1 MADTQDC
8 RDTMLRRAAELLTGD
23 QRRLFQ
29 AEVTRELCGG
39 SERRAERRFGWR
51 RTTITKGLRELDHGF
66 QCVGNFVARARPRWE
81 DKNPQFA
88 QDVRDLVEP
97 RSQTHPEL
105 KLERCYTNMSAGE
118 VLELLQTQ
126 KGYQKADLPSV
137 RTMRDILNR
146 MNYRLKR
153 IRKAKPLKKTPQT
166 DAIFANVKAVKA
178 QMKAA
183 SVTSVKA
190 ETQPVVKVE
199 VQTPPTPVEVQP
211 VAEVQTPPTPVEVQ
225 PVAEVQTPPTP
236 VEVQPVVEVQTPPTP
251 IEVQPVVEVQTPPT
265 PVEVQPV
272 AEVQTPPTPA
282 TTEVKPVDAEEI
294 TASQTL
300 EISMDTKAKVN
311 EGDYA
316 RGGKNP
322 DRLRR

>member
-8 RDTMLRRAAELLTGD
+8 RDAMLRRAAELLTGD

-29 AEVTRELCGG
+29 AEVTRDLCGG

-66 QCVGNFVARARPRWE
+66 ECVGNFVARARPRWE

-190 ETQPVVKVE
+190 EVQPVVKVE
-199 VQTPPTPVEVQP
+199 
-211 VAEVQTPPTPVEVQ
+211 AEVQI
-225 PVAEVQTPPTP
+225 PPTP
-236 VEVQPVVEVQTPPTP
+236 VEVQPVVEVQRPPTP
-251 IEVQPVVEVQTPPT
+251 AEVQPVVK
-265 PVEVQPV
+265 VEV
-272 AEVQTPPTPA
+272 EVQTPPTPA
-282 TTEVKPVDAEEI
+282 TTEVKPVDTEVI

>member
-8 RDTMLRRAAELLTGD
+8 RDTMLRRAAELLTGE

-29 AEVTRELCGG
+29 AEVTRDLCGG
-39 SERRAERRFGWR
+39 SARRAERRFGWR

-66 QCVGNFVARARPRWE
+66 ECVGNFVARARPRWE

-88 QDVRDLVEP
+88 QDVRDLAEP

-190 ETQPVVKVE
+190 EMQPVVKVE
-199 VQTPPTPVEVQP
+199 VQTPPTLAEVQP
-211 VAEVQTPPTPVEVQ
+211 AVETQ
-225 PVAEVQTPPTP
+225 
-236 VEVQPVVEVQTPPTP
+236 
-251 IEVQPVVEVQTPPT
+251 VQTPPT

-282 TTEVKPVDAEEI
+282 TTEVKPVDTEAI

>member
-8 RDTMLRRAAELLTGD
+8 RDAMLRRAAELLTGD

-29 AEVTRELCGG
+29 AEVTRNLCGG

-66 QCVGNFVARARPRWE
+66 ECVGNFVARARPRWE

-211 VAEVQTPPTPVEVQ
+211 VV
-225 PVAEVQTPPTP
+225 
-236 VEVQPVVEVQTPPTP
+236 
-251 IEVQPVVEVQTPPT
+251 
-265 PVEVQPV
+265 
-272 AEVQTPPTPA
+272 EVQTPPTPA

>member
-1 MADTQDC
+1 
-8 RDTMLRRAAELLTGD
+8 
-23 QRRLFQ
+23 
-29 AEVTRELCGG
+29 
-39 SERRAERRFGWR
+39 
-51 RTTITKGLRELDHGF
+51 
-66 QCVGNFVARARPRWE
+66 
-81 DKNPQFA
+81 
-88 QDVRDLVEP
+88 
-97 RSQTHPEL
+97 
-105 KLERCYTNMSAGE
+105 MSAGE

-190 ETQPVVKVE
+190 EVQPVAEVEAEVQIPPTPTEVQPVVKVE
-199 VQTPPTPVEVQP
+199 
-211 VAEVQTPPTPVEVQ
+211 AEVQIPPI
-225 PVAEVQTPPTP
+225 PT
-236 VEVQPVVEVQTPPTP
+236 EVQPVVEVQTPP
-251 IEVQPVVEVQTPPT
+251 I

-282 TTEVKPVDAEEI
+282 TTEVKPVETDVI

>member
-1 MADTQDC
+1 
-8 RDTMLRRAAELLTGD
+8 
-23 QRRLFQ
+23 
-29 AEVTRELCGG
+29 
-39 SERRAERRFGWR
+39 
-51 RTTITKGLRELDHGF
+51 
-66 QCVGNFVARARPRWE
+66 
-81 DKNPQFA
+81 
-88 QDVRDLVEP
+88 
-97 RSQTHPEL
+97 
-105 KLERCYTNMSAGE
+105 
-118 VLELLQTQ
+118 
-126 KGYQKADLPSV
+126 
-137 RTMRDILNR
+137 
-146 MNYRLKR
+146 
-153 IRKAKPLKKTPQT
+153 
-166 DAIFANVKAVKA
+166 
-178 QMKAA
+178 MKAA

-190 ETQPVVKVE
+190 ETQPVVKV
-199 VQTPPTPVEVQP
+199 
-211 VAEVQTPPTPVEVQ
+211 EVQTPPTPVEVQ

>member
-29 AEVTRELCGG
+29 AEVTRDLCGG

-190 ETQPVVKVE
+190 EVQPVVKVE
-199 VQTPPTPVEVQP
+199 
-211 VAEVQTPPTPVEVQ
+211 AEVQI
-225 PVAEVQTPPTP
+225 PPTP
-236 VEVQPVVEVQTPPTP
+236 VEVQPVVEVQRPPTP
-251 IEVQPVVEVQTPPT
+251 AEVQPVVK
-265 PVEVQPV
+265 VEV
-272 AEVQTPPTPA
+272 EVQTPPTPA

>member
-8 RDTMLRRAAELLTGD
+8 RDAMLRRAAELLTGD

-29 AEVTRELCGG
+29 AEVTRDLCGG

-166 DAIFANVKAVKA
+166 DAIFANVKGVKA
-178 QMKAA
+178 EMKAA

-190 ETQPVVKVE
+190 EVQPVVKVE
-199 VQTPPTPVEVQP
+199 AEVQIPPTP
-211 VAEVQTPPTPVEVQ
+211 T
-225 PVAEVQTPPTP
+225 
-236 VEVQPVVEVQTPPTP
+236 EVQPVVEVRTPPTP
-251 IEVQPVVEVQTPPT
+251 T
-265 PVEVQPV
+265 EVQPV

-282 TTEVKPVDAEEI
+282 TPEVKPVETDVI

>member
-1 MADTQDC
+1 
-8 RDTMLRRAAELLTGD
+8 MLRRAAELLTGE

-29 AEVTRELCGG
+29 AEVTRDLCGG
-39 SERRAERRFGWR
+39 SARRAERRFGWR

-66 QCVGNFVARARPRWE
+66 ECVGNFVARSRPRWE

-88 QDVRDLVEP
+88 QDVRDLAEP

-190 ETQPVVKVE
+190 EMQPVVKVE
-199 VQTPPTPVEVQP
+199 VQTPPTLAEVQP
-211 VAEVQTPPTPVEVQ
+211 AVETQ
-225 PVAEVQTPPTP
+225 
-236 VEVQPVVEVQTPPTP
+236 
-251 IEVQPVVEVQTPPT
+251 VQTPPT

-282 TTEVKPVDAEEI
+282 TTEVKPVDTEAI

>member
-1 MADTQDC
+1 MS
-8 RDTMLRRAAELLTGD
+8 GD
-23 QRRLFQ
+23 
-29 AEVTRELCGG
+29 
-39 SERRAERRFGWR
+39 
-51 RTTITKGLRELDHGF
+51 
-66 QCVGNFVARARPRWE
+66 
-81 DKNPQFA
+81 NPQFA

-126 KGYQKADLPSV
+126 KGYSKADLPSV

-178 QMKAA
+178 QMRASSVP
-183 SVTSVKA
+183 SVTSEV
-190 ETQPVVKVE
+190 QPVVK
-199 VQTPPTPVEVQP
+199 
-211 VAEVQTPPTPVEVQ
+211 AEVQTQ
-225 PVAEVQTPPTP
+225 PTP
-236 VEVQPVVEVQTPPTP
+236 VEVQPVVE
-251 IEVQPVVEVQTPPT
+251 
-265 PVEVQPV
+265 
-272 AEVQTPPTPA
+272 AEV
-282 TTEVKPVDAEEI
+282 I